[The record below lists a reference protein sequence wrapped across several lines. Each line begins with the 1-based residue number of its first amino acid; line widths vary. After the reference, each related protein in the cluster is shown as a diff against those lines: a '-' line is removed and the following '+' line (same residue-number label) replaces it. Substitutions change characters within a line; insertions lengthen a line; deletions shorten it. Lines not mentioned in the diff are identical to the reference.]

1 MMSFPDTVEE
11 FLEQY
16 SFKDDRK
23 VYTNGTI
30 LIPVF
35 RVNQMIDHY
44 FSKDNLP
51 SNYIMKET
59 KLCT

>member
-1 MMSFPDTVEE
+1 MMSFPDTFEE

-23 VYTNGTI
+23 VYTNGTT

-44 FSKDNLP
+44 FSRDNLP
-51 SNYIMKET
+51 SNCIMKET
-59 KLCT
+59 KSFT